1 MTRRHCHPAVRSY
14 SRPMGTLRG
23 KSFLTIVDDLY
34 EDLELWYP
42 KYRFEEE
49 GATVVIAGLEKKTYA
64 GKNGYPCAAE
74 ARIAEVAARDFDG
87 FLIPGGF
94 MPDKLR
100 RDSTVL
106 QLTRDF
112 DAAQKLIGMICHAGW
127 IPISA
132 KILRGRRVTSTPGI
146 RDDLENAGAVWVDA
160 PVVVDSHFVSARR
173 PPDLPAYGAAL
184 IAWCHAKRAG

>member
-1 MTRRHCHPAVRSY
+1 MS
-14 SRPMGTLRG
+14 TLHG
-23 KSFLTIVDDLY
+23 KRFLTLVDDLY

-49 GATVVIAGLEKKTYA
+49 GAEVVVAGLEKKTYA

-74 ARIAEVAARDFDG
+74 VLLADVGAGDFHG

-100 RDSTVL
+100 RYPKVL
-106 QLTRDF
+106 ELTREF
-112 DAAQKLIGMICHAGW
+112 DAAGKLIGMICHAGW

-146 RDDLENAGAVWVDA
+146 RDDLENAGATWVDE
-160 PVVVDSHFVSARR
+160 PVVVDGHIVSARR

-184 IAWCHAKRAG
+184 VAWCKGGRTAM

>member
-1 MTRRHCHPAVRSY
+1 MNR
-14 SRPMGTLRG
+14 LRG
-23 KSFLTIVDDLY
+23 TRLLTIVDDLY

-42 KYRFEEE
+42 KYRLEEE

-74 ARIAEVAARDFDG
+74 ALIADQRSADYDG

-100 RDSTVL
+100 RVPKVL
-106 QLTRDF
+106 ELTREF
-112 DAAQKLIGMICHAGW
+112 DAAGKLIAQICHAGW

-132 KILRGRRVTSTPGI
+132 KILKGRRVTSTPGI
-146 RDDLENAGAVWVDA
+146 RDDMENAGALWFDE
-160 PVVVDSHFVSARR
+160 PVVVDAHFVSARR
-173 PPDLPAYGAAL
+173 PPDLPAFGAAL
-184 IAWCHAKRAG
+184 VEWLVARRRT

>member
-1 MTRRHCHPAVRSY
+1 MTA
-14 SRPMGTLRG
+14 LRG
-23 KSFLTIVDDLY
+23 KRFLTLVDDLY

-49 GATVVIAGLEKKTYA
+49 GAEVVIAGLERKTYD
-64 GKNGYPCAAE
+64 GKNGYPCAAD
-74 ARIAEVAARDFDG
+74 ALIADVESRDFDG

-100 RDSTVL
+100 RYPKVL
-106 QLTRDF
+106 QLTREF

-127 IPISA
+127 IPVSA

-146 RDDLENAGAVWVDA
+146 RDDLENAGATWVDE
-160 PVVVDSHFVSARR
+160 PVVVDGHLVSARR

-184 IAWCHAKRAG
+184 IAWCRQTYRT